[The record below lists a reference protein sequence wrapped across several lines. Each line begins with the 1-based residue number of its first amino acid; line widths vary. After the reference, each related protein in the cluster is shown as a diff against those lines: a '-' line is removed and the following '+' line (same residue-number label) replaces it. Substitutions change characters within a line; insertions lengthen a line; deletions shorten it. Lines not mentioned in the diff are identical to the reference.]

1 MRNIFFALFFCISMG
16 YSAQELNCKVVV
28 NAEQTGS
35 ENIQVFKTL
44 ETQLTEFVNNKR
56 WTTRGFKL
64 NERINCSMFIIIN
77 EYDNDSFSA
86 SIQVQ
91 SSRPVYGSSYS
102 TPIYNFNDKYFTF
115 KYAEFENLNFS
126 ETQYESNLI
135 SVIAFHV
142 YMILGLD
149 ADSFELNGGDEY
161 LNQAQTIVNYSQQEG
176 YKGWKL
182 SDGSQSRYVLIDN
195 MLSPTYKEYREV
207 MYAYHREGLDKMS
220 TNVKAAKEALASS
233 VTSFQTMNNRRP
245 NSFLLRVFFDAK
257 SDEIESVFS
266 DGPSVNVSNL
276 LDVLSNIAPTY
287 SSKWRNI
294 KF

>member
-1 MRNIFFALFFCISMG
+1 MRNIFFVLFFNASM
-16 YSAQELNCKVVV
+16 SLTAQELNCKVVV
-28 NAEQTGS
+28 NAEQTGD
-35 ENIQVFKTL
+35 ENVKVFTTL
-44 ETQLTEFVNNKR
+44 EKQLTEFINNKR

-64 NERINCSMFIIIN
+64 NERINCSMVIIVSD
-77 EYDNDSFSA
+77 YDNDSFTA
-86 SIQVQ
+86 TIQVQ
-91 SSRPVYGSSYS
+91 STRPVYGSSYT
-102 TPIYNFNDKYFTF
+102 TPVYNFNDKNFTF
-115 KYAEFENLNFS
+115 KYAEFQNLNFS

-161 LNQAQTIVNYSQQEG
+161 LNQAQNIVNYSQQEG

-195 MLSPTYKEYREV
+195 MVSPTYKEYREV
-207 MYAYHREGLDKMS
+207 MYKYHRDGLDKMS
-220 TNVKAAKEALASS
+220 TDLKAGKQAIASS
-233 VTSFQTMNNRRP
+233 IISFQAMNNRRP

-257 SDEIESVFS
+257 SDEIESIFS
-266 DGPSVNVSNL
+266 DGPSVNVSDL
-276 LDVLSNIAPTY
+276 LDVLSKVAPTY